1 MPPKLIGI
9 SMVLRVLLI
18 ITITLSNNAAG
29 RDMDVGMYTISV
41 RITYPTAVEGWWT
54 MYMEVLD
61 KDDYR
66 CVVVQS
72 LEV

>member
-1 MPPKLIGI
+1 
-9 SMVLRVLLI
+9 
-18 ITITLSNNAAG
+18 
-29 RDMDVGMYTISV
+29 MDVGMYTISV